1 MRYAEKDLA
10 GLAVTLCDKG
20 FVGLAQGFVPCL
32 VSLDDFPGPLV
43 YDKDVVVLI
52 YYPACEV
59 IVFSFR
65 QSSVFHIVVNYDTK
79 VSKNMT
85 N

>member
-1 MRYAEKDLA
+1 MPVL
-10 GLAVTLCDKG
+10 
-20 FVGLAQGFVPCL
+20 F
-32 VSLDDFPGPLV
+32 SLDYLSGPLV